1 MNPIDCNAQKP
12 PRITYF
18 IASAWTINCL
28 AYSIIYPFIPL
39 YLHQDR
45 GIPMAKVGTIFP
57 LMGLAGILAPPL
69 WGYLTDRFG
78 RRPLMQLGQY
88 GRAVIFLG
96 LAVAAYFQ
104 APFSVFAA
112 LLMLSTAVG
121 AAFQVSA
128 NSYLA
133 DITNP
138 DNRTIS
144 FGRISIGCNVG
155 WAFGPML
162 GAFFAKTPFWLFFIM
177 TGLLC
182 LAGTV
187 YTKVS
192 CCDRQVNAA
201 EKKAKKHSSGSILP
215 DIFGNRNFMLYMLG
229 TLFLMCLA
237 SQLYSTF
244 SVFSTTV
251 AGVSREALGSIYSLN
266 GAMVL
271 LLQLPVVEML
281 KRLKTPVLLQL
292 VAGTLLYVAGYT
304 LLGFST
310 GAIAVASVV
319 AIITLGEIT
328 VQPAL
333 YTSIAAE
340 TRPDNAGR
348 LFSVYSLMRGIGYSI
363 GPWIGAQLYEN
374 CKSPQVMWGVLA
386 SFATAATIAFLFT
399 RRNSNS
405 ATI

>member
-1 MNPIDCNAQKP
+1 
-12 PRITYF
+12 
-18 IASAWTINCL
+18 
-28 AYSIIYPFIPL
+28 
-39 YLHQDR
+39 
-45 GIPMAKVGTIFP
+45 
-57 LMGLAGILAPPL
+57 
-69 WGYLTDRFG
+69 
-78 RRPLMQLGQY
+78 
-88 GRAVIFLG
+88 
-96 LAVAAYFQ
+96 
-104 APFSVFAA
+104 
-112 LLMLSTAVG
+112 
-121 AAFQVSA
+121 
-128 NSYLA
+128 
-133 DITNP
+133 
-138 DNRTIS
+138 
-144 FGRISIGCNVG
+144 
-155 WAFGPML
+155 
-162 GAFFAKTPFWLFFIM
+162 
-177 TGLLC
+177 
-182 LAGTV
+182 
-187 YTKVS
+187 
-192 CCDRQVNAA
+192 
-201 EKKAKKHSSGSILP
+201 
-215 DIFGNRNFMLYMLG
+215 MLYMLG

-237 SQLYSTF
+237 SQLYSTL